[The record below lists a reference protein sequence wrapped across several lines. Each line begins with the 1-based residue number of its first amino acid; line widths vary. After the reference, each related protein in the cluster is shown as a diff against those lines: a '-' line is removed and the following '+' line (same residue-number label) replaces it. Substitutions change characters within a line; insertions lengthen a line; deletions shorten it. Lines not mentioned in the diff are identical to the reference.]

1 MAWLSKYSSN
11 PFVKNFAVMLSGNG
25 LALVIPFLIAPLI
38 SRIYTPEDFAGFE
51 LFVKIAALIAVVSAL
66 RFELAIII
74 PKEEE
79 EASSLVKLS
88 VKLVFITSII
98 TAFAVIPFRDVIG
111 MKLGNSDLPNLLWLL
126 PLMVFG
132 TGLYSVFTQYALRL
146 KRFNRLSS
154 TKVSGALT
162 NNGFKYIAGLSAP
175 IALSLVWGQIIGVL
189 VPIVDFLRLK
199 RVRTDVFGAF
209 KQTIS
214 SKELFRKYRDFPL
227 VSASHGFFDEGQ
239 KTLLLFIISAYY
251 GEMVLGLFAFG
262 LRYLRVPLQV
272 FGVALSQVLNE
283 KWARQLDS
291 GQAIKSEVVKTGF
304 LLFGIG
310 IIPFAL
316 LFFFGEELFAF
327 VFGQDWAVA
336 GKYSEYMAPWLLL
349 NFVVSPMSFL
359 PILLKQQRMNF
370 LIAVV
375 GNVITLTLVAFMA
388 ISDFEFLSV
397 LIVLVASNTLLLAYA
412 WVWYI
417 RISNRVKIQ
426 LP

>member
-1 MAWLSKYSSN
+1 MAWFSKYSSN

-88 VKLVFITSII
+88 VKLVLIT
-98 TAFAVIPFRDVIG
+98 TLVAAFAIIPFREVIG
-111 MKLGNSDLPNLLWLL
+111 MKLGNSDLPDLLWLL

-132 TGLYSVFTQYALRL
+132 TGIYHVLTQYALRL

-154 TKVSGALT
+154 TKISGALT

-189 VPIVDFLRLK
+189 VPIVDFLRIK
-199 RVRTDVFGAF
+199 SIRREVFGAF
-209 KQTIS
+209 KQKVS

-262 LRYLRVPLQV
+262 LRYVRVPLQV
-272 FGVALSQVLNE
+272 FGVSLSQVLNE

-291 GQAIKSEVVKTGF
+291 EHQIKTEVVKTGF
-304 LLFGIG
+304 FLFGIG

-327 VFGQDWAVA
+327 VFGSDWTRA
-336 GKYSEYMAPWLLL
+336 GEYSEIMAVWLFL
-349 NFVVSPMSFL
+349 NFIISPMSFL
-359 PILLKQQRMNF
+359 PVLLKRQRKNF
-370 LIAVV
+370 LIAIV
-375 GNVITLTLVAFMA
+375 GNVITLSVVFGMA
-388 ISDFEFLSV
+388 IAEYDFTVV
-397 LIVLVASNTLLLAYA
+397 LYA
-412 WVWYI
+412 FVFCNVILYLYIWLWYI
-417 RISNRVKIQ
+417 HIAGKERIE
-426 LP
+426 LT